1 MSFQVIESFTRSKT
15 GLEERNEDSIFLND
29 DFCAVFDGAT
39 SKTSNTLMGKS
50 SGRLTVEL
58 ITDYMNLL
66 KWDADGVTAI
76 HGIQAM
82 LCQYS
87 AENHLQE
94 NGIYLCASGLI
105 YSRTRH
111 ELWAVGDC
119 QYAING
125 KVTKYNKLVDTLLSD
140 LRAFAIHCMLLEGKK
155 ESDFLQRDEARSLMM
170 GFLRKQRIME
180 NADDEYGYSV
190 FSNHGKIRKF
200 EIVSIEPGSEV
211 VLASDG
217 YPFLKETLQESECA
231 LQIQLQQDPLCYGA
245 FRSTKG
251 LTAGNES
258 FDDRSYLRFI
268 TD

>member
-15 GLEERNEDSIFLND
+15 GFEERNEDAIFLND
-29 DFCAVFDGAT
+29 GFCAVFDGAT
-39 SKTSNTLMGKS
+39 SKTANTLMGKS

-58 ITDYMNLL
+58 ITDCMNHL
-66 KWDADGVTAI
+66 KRDADCVTAI
-76 HGIQAM
+76 HGIQAA

-87 AENHLQE
+87 AENYLE
-94 NGIYLCASGLI
+94 ETGIYLCASGLI
-105 YSRTRH
+105 YSRTRR
-111 ELWAVGDC
+111 EIWAVGDC

-125 KVTKYNKLVDTLLSD
+125 KVTKYNKRVDTLLSD
-140 LRAFAIHCMLLEGKK
+140 LRAFAIHCMFLEGK
-155 ESDFLQRDEARSLMM
+155 EEGDFIQRDEARLLMM
-170 GFLRKQRIME
+170 DFLKKQRVLE

-190 FSNHGKIRKF
+190 FSGHGKIRKF

-217 YPFLKETLQESECA
+217 YPFLKGTLQESEDA
-231 LQIQLQQDPLCYGA
+231 LQAQLQQDPLCYGA

-251 LTAGNES
+251 LTVGNES

-268 TD
+268 AD